1 MDEHVIRLSKVT
13 KIIGIID
20 IAVFLGFA
28 LISLF
33 MGSWFAFIVFAAFV
47 LLGVILILAYKK
59 QKIIVKEDEIV
70 FNYLV
75 RKTQHIRYDH
85 IRCLLLIPLNNK
97 TDRVLI
103 DRQYHRLI
111 SLEEMLT
118 DFGILFE
125 MLNKKQI
132 PVVDFGELVE
142 KNKDVSVYLDALNS
156 LERYHYKSVAAEN
169 ETAEK
174 LSKGKTKSNV
184 RNTRKIL
191 KIIGW
196 ILIFANAAAFFI
208 GGRVMLILLIAILLF
223 TYALYIKY
231 YPYIYIDTVSKK
243 GQNQCLQMPFLGAA
257 IAMFLSI
264 TMTKLYN
271 YDFVD
276 FLKSTAGITLILVIV
291 FMIKSA
297 RVSVPQRTG
306 RKISVIF
313 AAFII
318 AFCITFPVNFLLT
331 FDTPTHDIAVITD
344 KDISG
349 GKTTDY
355 YLYCMWNGEEE
366 SFNVSKSEYNEA
378 SIGDKRRICIK
389 RSALGLEYY
398 TIHE

>member
-1 MDEHVIRLSKVT
+1 MDEHVIRLSKVA

-20 IAVFLGFA
+20 IAVFLVCTVLSFFA
-28 LISLF
+28 GSLLA
-33 MGSWFAFIVFAAFV
+33 SIIFAAFV

-59 QKIIVKEDEIV
+59 QMIIVKEDEIV
-70 FNYLV
+70 FNYLM
-75 RKTQHIRYDH
+75 KKPQYIKYDH

-103 DRQYHRLI
+103 DRQYHRII
-111 SLEEMLT
+111 SLDEMLT
-118 DFGILFE
+118 DLEILFE

-142 KNKDVSVYLDALNS
+142 QNKDVSMYQEALNG
-156 LERYHYKSVAAEN
+156 LERYYYKSAAAEN
-169 ETAEK
+169 KTIEK
-174 LSKGKTKSNV
+174 LSREKSKSNV
-184 RNTRKIL
+184 KNTRKIL

-196 ILIFANAAAFFI
+196 VLIFANGAAFLI
-208 GGRVMLILLIAILLF
+208 GGRVMMILLIAILLF
-223 TYALYIKY
+223 TYGLYLKY
-231 YPYIYIDTVSKK
+231 YPYIYVDTVSKK
-243 GQNQCLQMPFLGAA
+243 GQNQCLQLPFMGAA
-257 IAMFLSI
+257 IAMLLNL

-276 FLKSTAGITLILVIV
+276 FLKSTACITLILVIM

-297 RVSVPQRTG
+297 RVSVPQRIG

-313 AAFII
+313 AAFAI

-331 FDTPTHDIAVITD
+331 FDTPTHDIAIITD

-355 YLYCMWNGEEE
+355 YLYCSWNGEEE
-366 SFNVSKSEYNEA
+366 SFNVSKSEYA
-378 SIGDKRRICIK
+378 SANIGDRQRICRK
-389 RSALGLEYY
+389 KSLLGLEYY
-398 TIHE
+398 TVHK